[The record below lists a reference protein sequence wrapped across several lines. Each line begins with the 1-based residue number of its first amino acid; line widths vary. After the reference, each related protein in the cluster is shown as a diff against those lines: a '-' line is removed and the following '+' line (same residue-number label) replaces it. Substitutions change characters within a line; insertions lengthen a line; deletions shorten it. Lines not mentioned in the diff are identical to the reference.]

1 MNNKKRKDKKGRIL
15 KTGESQR
22 KDFVY
27 QYRYIDF
34 HGKRQ
39 TVYASTLQE
48 LRQKE
53 KEIQK
58 QVDDG
63 LDYEAGQI
71 TVIELIE
78 KYISLKQGVR
88 YNTKVGYQFVLN
100 LVKKEEF
107 GYRKISTIKVSDAKQ
122 WFMKLQKD
130 GRGYSII
137 TSVRGVIKPAFQMAY
152 DEDAVRKNPFAFK
165 LTDAVVNDSEQRIAL
180 TDEQLEIWMD
190 FIKND
195 NTYCKYYD
203 EFVVLLET
211 GMRVSEFCG
220 LTKKDL
226 DFKNRRIR
234 VDHQLVR
241 ERGGKYYV
249 EETKTSSGCRFL
261 PMTDSIYQSLK
272 NMLARRPKV
281 KKEVV
286 VDGHTGFIMLD
297 KNGNPKVALHVE
309 NEMRW
314 AMKKYKKLHPDR
326 PLPNITPHV
335 LRHTFCTNYANA
347 GMDIKDLQYLMGHS
361 DAGVTLNVYTHAN
374 YAHAAD
380 QMAKITEFRQKTNL
394 ENEKYGMKCGG
405 KKVTV
410 S

>member
-130 GRGYSII
+130 GRGYSTI

-286 VDGHTGFIMLD
+286 VDGYTGFIMLD

-394 ENEKYGMKCGG
+394 ENEKYGMKCDG
-405 KKVTV
+405 KK
-410 S
+410 

>member
-130 GRGYSII
+130 GRGYSTI

-249 EETKTSSGCRFL
+249 EETKISSGCRFL

-286 VDGHTGFIMLD
+286 VDGYTGFIMLD

-394 ENEKYGMKCGG
+394 ENEKYGMKCDG
-405 KKVTV
+405 KK
-410 S
+410 